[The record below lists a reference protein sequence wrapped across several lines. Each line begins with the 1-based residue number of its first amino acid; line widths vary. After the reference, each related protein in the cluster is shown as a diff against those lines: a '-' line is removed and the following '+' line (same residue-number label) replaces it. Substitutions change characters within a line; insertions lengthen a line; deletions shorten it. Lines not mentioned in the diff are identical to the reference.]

1 MVEAR
6 MIILFSAVCW
16 ILIWILVLG
25 RAAAV
30 RDEDAL
36 VKLFAKAVPA
46 FSAASLLLFYAAAPR
61 RGQVFGIV
69 LWMHHA
75 AFIALFAFLSV
86 AQCLITQAWWQIRLA
101 SETNSIAATYRRVW
115 ILTELVPAPIAIAV
129 FLTGMRL
136 IWESPADSPASTWLL
151 ILICSFSLFFFDGL
165 LGYSTIIRKTHYHW
179 QSCARDKIPAPQAA
193 QASLSRPDYLRLF
206 AHFISWPLLLAVG
219 IRRWNWPNPISDR
232 LVQVEHRLSRLPD
245 GWSRLVV
252 ALILWLIPGAFV
264 VLVRFIFSAGY
275 REKYRATD

>member
-1 MVEAR
+1 
-6 MIILFSAVCW
+6 MIILLFGVCW

-30 RDEDAL
+30 RDDDAL
-36 VKLFAKAVPA
+36 VNLFAKALPA
-46 FSAASLLLFYAAAPR
+46 FSAASLLLFYVAVPR
-61 RGQVFGIV
+61 RGSVFGIV

-86 AQCLITQAWWQIRLA
+86 AQCLITQAWWQIRYA
-101 SETNSIAATYRRVW
+101 SETDSIAATYRRIW

-136 IWESPADSPASTWLL
+136 IWESPANSPASTWLL

-193 QASLSRPDYLRLF
+193 QASLSTADYLQLIV
-206 AHFISWPLLLAVG
+206 HFISWPLLLAVG

-232 LVQVEHRLSRLPD
+232 LVQVEYRLSRLPE

-252 ALILWLIPGAFV
+252 ALILWLIPGVVV
-264 VLVRFIFSAGY
+264 VLVRFIFSASCP
-275 REKYRATD
+275 EKHRATD

>member
-1 MVEAR
+1 
-6 MIILFSAVCW
+6 MIILISGVCW
-16 ILIWILVLG
+16 ILIWIIVLG

-30 RDEDAL
+30 RDDDAL
-36 VKLFAKAVPA
+36 VKLFAKALPA
-46 FSAASLLLFYAAAPR
+46 FSVASFLLFYAAVPR
-61 RGQVFGIV
+61 RGLVFGFV

-101 SETNSIAATYRRVW
+101 SETNSIAATYRRIW
-115 ILTELVPAPIAIAV
+115 ILTELAPAPIAIAV

-151 ILICSFSLFFFDGL
+151 ILISSFSLFFFDGL
-165 LGYSTIIRKTHYHW
+165 LGYSTIIRRTHDHW
-179 QSCARDKIPAPQAA
+179 QSCARKKIPAPEAA
-193 QASLSRPDYLRLF
+193 QASLSTADYLTLIS
-206 AHFISWPLLLAVG
+206 HFISWPLLLVVG

-232 LVQVEHRLSRLPD
+232 LVEVEHRLSRLPE
-245 GWSRLVV
+245 GWSRVVV

-264 VLVRFIFSAGY
+264 VLVRSIFSASCP
-275 REKYRATD
+275 EKYRATD

>member
-1 MVEAR
+1 MVEAP
-6 MIILFSAVCW
+6 MIILFSGVCW
-16 ILIWILVLG
+16 ILVWIFVLG

-30 RDEDAL
+30 RDDDAL
-36 VKLFAKAVPA
+36 VKLFAKALPA
-46 FSAASLLLFYAAAPR
+46 FSAASFLLFYAAVPR
-61 RGQVFGIV
+61 RGPVFGIV
-69 LWMHHA
+69 VWMHHA

-86 AQCLITQAWWQIRLA
+86 AQCLITQAWWQVRLA
-101 SETNSIAATYRRVW
+101 LETNSIAATYRRVW

-165 LGYSTIIRKTHYHW
+165 LGYSTIIRKTHHHW

-193 QASLSRPDYLRLF
+193 HASLSTADYLQLTV
-206 AHFISWPLLLAVG
+206 HFISWPLLLAVG

-232 LVQVEHRLSRLPD
+232 LVEVEHRLSRLPE
-245 GWSRLVV
+245 GWSRVVV
-252 ALILWLIPGAFV
+252 ALILWLIPGALV
-264 VLVRFIFSAGY
+264 VLVRFIFSASCP
-275 REKYRATD
+275 EKYRATD